1 MNLTLTEKEKAQLLF
16 AINQTIRTS
25 ENALQVSAE
34 VLPLAARISELK
46 EQPTDPAVPVSE

>member
-1 MNLTLTEKEKAQLLF
+1 MNLTLTEKEKSQLLF

-34 VLPLAARISELK
+34 LLPLAARISELK
-46 EQPTDPAVPVSE
+46 ETPADPVSE